1 MVKRQVERK
10 GGKMT
15 TVKKKVCFSGVGI
28 HSGLPVCMNVL
39 PSKKPGIFFKRI
51 DIKGS
56 DLIPAVYDNVG
67 ETLMRNT
74 TVGDKNGAHVQ
85 TIEHLMA
92 ALFVCG
98 IDSAIIEIDGPET
111 PILDGSAYE
120 FYKSFKDEIAKNT
133 PMKKIIVKKT
143 IVAHRNELVKN
154 MPFWKKIKTIILN
167 HTIWRRGNGYVKLS
181 PNESGLLIDA
191 TLVYKDKIIGTQ
203 SYSCLLDGTK
213 KNTDKFI
220 KDISR
225 SRTFGKYSE
234 WEWLKAHGMG
244 RGANENNVIA
254 LNDTGD
260 GTINKLHYNDEFVR
274 HKIID
279 AVGDMFTSG
288 GFVYAHLESYKGSH
302 ALNNLVLRKL
312 FSDKSNYEIKE
323 I

>member
-1 MVKRQVERK
+1 MKSLN
-10 GGKMT
+10 
-15 TVKKKVCFSGVGI
+15 KKIKISGVGI
-28 HSGLPVCMNVL
+28 HSGLPVNMVVK
-39 PSKKPGIFFKRI
+39 PSKKSGIFFKRV
-51 DIKGS
+51 DIPGS
-56 DLIPAVYDNVG
+56 DLIPAKYDNVG

-74 TVGDKNGAHVQ
+74 TIGDKNGAHVQ

-92 ALFVCG
+92 AFFVMG
-98 IDSAIIEIDGPET
+98 IDSAIIEIDGAET

-120 FYKSFKDEIAKNT
+120 FIKAFKNATDSKPNI
-133 PMKKIIVKKT
+133 KKIIVKKP
-143 IVAHRNELVKN
+143 IVAYRNELVKT

-167 HTIWRRGNGYVKLS
+167 HTIWRSGNGYVKLS
-181 PNESGLLIDA
+181 PNDNGLLIDA

-213 KNTDKFI
+213 KSTDKFI
-220 KDISR
+220 KDISK

-254 LNDTGD
+254 LNDAGD
-260 GTINKLHYNDEFVR
+260 GVLNKLYYPDEFVR

-288 GFVYAHLESYKGSH
+288 GFIYGHLESYKGSH

-312 FSDKSNYEIKE
+312 FSDKSNYEIVKE
-323 I
+323 

>member
-1 MVKRQVERK
+1 
-10 GGKMT
+10 MT
-15 TVKKKVCFSGVGI
+15 SLTKKVNISGVGI
-28 HSGLPVCMNVL
+28 HSGLPVHMVVK

-51 DIKGS
+51 DIKNS
-56 DLIPAVYDNVG
+56 ELIPAKYDNVG

-74 TVGDKNGAHVQ
+74 TIGDVNGAHVQ
-85 TIEHLMA
+85 TVEHLMA
-92 ALFVCG
+92 ALFLVG
-98 IDSAIIEIDGPET
+98 IDSAIIEIDGKET

-120 FYKSFKDEIAKNT
+120 FIKAFEKSVSKKT
-133 PMKKIIVKKT
+133 QMKKIIVKKE
-143 IVAHRNELVKN
+143 IIARRNELVRF
-154 MPFWKKIKTIILN
+154 MPFWKRIKTIILN

-181 PNESGLLIDA
+181 PNEKGLLIDA
-191 TLVYKDKIIGTQ
+191 TLVYGDKIIGTQ

-213 KNTDKFI
+213 KSADKFV
-220 KDISR
+220 KNISR

-254 LNDTGD
+254 LNANGD
-260 GTINKLHYNDEFVR
+260 GTLNKLYYKDEFVR

-288 GFVYAHLESYKGSH
+288 GFVYGKLESYKGSH

-312 FSDKSNYEIKE
+312 FSDKSNYELVDKSKE
-323 I
+323 K

>member
-1 MVKRQVERK
+1 MKS
-10 GGKMT
+10 T
-15 TVKKKVCFSGVGI
+15 AKKIKISGVGI
-28 HSGLPVCMNVL
+28 HSGLPANMIVK
-39 PSKKPGIFFKRI
+39 PSNKPGIFFKRT
-51 DIKGS
+51 DLSDS
-56 DLIPAVYDNVG
+56 DLIPAKYDNVS

-74 TVGDKNGAHVQ
+74 TIGNKNGAHVQ

-92 ALFVCG
+92 ALFISG
-98 IDSAIIEIDGPET
+98 IDSAVIEIDNPET

-120 FYKSFKDEIAKNT
+120 FIKSFKDIGGKQSNI
-133 PMKKIIVKKT
+133 KKIIIKKT
-143 IVAHRNELVKN
+143 IIAYRNELVKT
-154 MPFWKKIKTIILN
+154 MPFWKRIKTIILN
-167 HTIWRRGNGYVKLS
+167 HTIWRKGNGYVKLS
-181 PNESGLLIDA
+181 PNDNGLLIDA

-213 KNTDKFI
+213 KSIDKI
-220 KDISR
+220 VKDISK

-260 GTINKLHYNDEFVR
+260 GTLNKLYCPDEFVR

-279 AVGDMFTSG
+279 AIGDMFTSG
-288 GFVYAHLESYKGSH
+288 GFIYGHLESYKGSH

-312 FSDKSNYEIKE
+312 FSDKSNYEIVE
-323 I
+323 Q